1 MLGCVSYVWRS
12 LDALMAKGLYLNVIQ
27 SCWAFSVKPCCHSS
41 YRPHICLYSSK
52 SLFVS
57 SAREKSGVSRLK
69 QAQSSLEKVTGTGQ
83 YWM

>member
-1 MLGCVSYVWRS
+1 
-12 LDALMAKGLYLNVIQ
+12 MAIAPYLNVIQ

-41 YRPHICLYSSK
+41 YRSHIWLYLSM

-69 QAQSSLEKVTGTGQ
+69 QAQSSLKKMAEIGNYCNGYIVICVN
-83 YWM
+83 M